1 VGALQWR
8 SSLQVKLSSSPANGN
23 ERAFEDCGPSIQVL
37 TFIALFRLNRFPP
50 NSAFIVLSASAHVEF
65 GRQAGERAPGSGKM
79 NFLSTRK
86 SHKKFTAVAA
96 ENELLNCCAII
107 RARRKR
113 RRRRRRNGERGGF

>member
-1 VGALQWR
+1 
-8 SSLQVKLSSSPANGN
+8 
-23 ERAFEDCGPSIQVL
+23 
-37 TFIALFRLNRFPP
+37 
-50 NSAFIVLSASAHVEF
+50 
-65 GRQAGERAPGSGKM
+65 M

-113 RRRRRRNGERGGF
+113 RRRRRNGERGGF